1 MSQQYRPSSSH
12 SHPLPIR
19 PAGQPGHPSGMPSPP
34 LTGYAYAR
42 PPSHGGPP
50 PQRAPQG
57 GTVLPGIDELIRG
70 MPRDQVPPGPSVQGQ
85 HPHQHQHQHPHP
97 HQQEP
102 DYSRIPGPPSPPWPN
117 PPRRP
122 NAPDSPAYAYSQ
134 AGAPPRT
141 APQSQSAQGGMY
153 TPPNSGGSRPPTGTQ
168 PPQGMQQTMAHI
180 VPHGGHIPAGTSPLP
195 FPSVTYASP
204 IPPSPNGSPGAP
216 PPGVQVLPNGIPLD
230 GPYYLTSHPYTTIY
244 FAPPNQFGPARN
256 ARACKKCRQ
265 RKVRCSAAGGLG
277 FAPGEPGM
285 KCERCERAGEE
296 CVFEERQVSRR
307 RPQGSTGSGGSG
319 RASGSSGRSATAD
332 DDYEDDEESIST
344 PTATTS
350 TLRTPASSVASP
362 PARGSTKAQ
371 GPPPAPSSGAAQRGQ
386 APSAEQQQ
394 AYYRTQS
401 MPPK

>member
-1 MSQQYRPSSSH
+1 MSQPYRPSSSH

-19 PAGQPGHPSGMPSPP
+19 PAGPPGQHPGIPSPP
-34 LTGYAYAR
+34 QTGYGYGR

-50 PQRAPQG
+50 SQRGPQ

-70 MPRDQVPPGPSVQGQ
+70 MPRDQVPPGPSVAQG
-85 HPHQHQHQHPHP
+85 HPHHGQQ

-117 PPRRP
+117 PPRR
-122 NAPDSPAYAYSQ
+122 NDSPQYAYSQ
-134 AGAPPRT
+134 GGAPPRG
-141 APQSQSAQGGMY
+141 APQSAQGGMY
-153 TPPNSGGSRPPTGTQ
+153 TPPSSGGSRPPTGQ
-168 PPQGMQQTMAHI
+168 HPQGMQPGMPHM
-180 VPHGGHIPAGTSPLP
+180 VPHGGQIPAGTSPLP
-195 FPSVTYASP
+195 FPSVTYATP
-204 IPPSPNGSPGAP
+204 LPASPNGSPGGAP
-216 PPGVQVLPNGIPLD
+216 PPHVQVLPNGIPLD

-307 RPQGSTGSGGSG
+307 RTQGSTGSGGSG
-319 RASGSSGRSATAD
+319 RASGSSGRSVTAED
-332 DDYEDDEESIST
+332 DDYDDDEESIST

-362 PARGSTKAQ
+362 APRGSTKAQ
-371 GPPPAPSSGAAQRGQ
+371 GPPPAPSSGAAGRGQ
-386 APSAEQQQ
+386 APMTAQQQ